1 MGFEIPDEPKIM
13 AVMQIIDNGS
23 GIRNSVYDSAN
34 NYNGYI
40 GIERRG
46 SSSQGF
52 PKNNYGFETRTESG
66 SDTAVSLLGLPGEVD
81 WVLHGPYSDKSLIRN
96 VLTYK
101 LSNEMG
107 RYASRTVFCE
117 LVLNET
123 YWGLYVLMEKVKRD
137 KNRIDIA
144 NLEPDENSGDS
155 LTGGYIVKLDK
166 YDGVNS
172 GLGWPSPYRPVNFS
186 NPDQAIYFQ
195 YEYPKNDEIT
205 QAQMKYIMDYV
216 TAFESA
222 LSGNSYNDPVVGYQH
237 YADVSSMIDYA
248 IINEVPRNIDGY
260 RLSTFIFKDKD
271 SKGGKLQFG
280 PIWDLNLGY
289 GNANYCNGEFTSG
302 WAYRFNDVCNQ
313 DWWQVPFWWYKLM
326 SDHRFRSQM
335 LDRWTAIRLDV
346 LKTER
351 VMNYIDSL
359 AVVLEEAAQRNFVRW
374 PVLGMYIWP
383 NSFVGHSYPAEI
395 NFLKSWLGQ
404 RLEWLDTHIEII
416 PSSLGDY
423 QELSGF
429 MVYPNPFYST
439 ANIILPR
446 QPGETIVVK
455 IWDVAG
461 NNIWIKTVSG
471 NETQISWNSIDHDG
485 RPVSKGLY
493 IISFQSGSKVFGQQ
507 KIIKLD

>member
-1 MGFEIPDEPKIM
+1 MMKIFFISFFAIIQSYFVALQALCQVSFESSNLPIIKINTLGFQIPDEPKIK
-13 AVMQIIDNGS
+13 AAMQIIDNGS
-23 GIRNSVYDSAN
+23 GIRNSVNDSAY

-52 PKNNYGFETRTESG
+52 PKNNYGFETWTESG
-66 SDTAVSLLGLPGEVD
+66 SDTAVSLLGLPEEVD

-96 VLTYK
+96 VLSYK

-117 LVLNET
+117 LILNET

-144 NLEPDENSGDS
+144 NLDPDENAGDS

-186 NPDQAIYFQ
+186 NPDQVIYFQ

-205 QAQMKYIMDYV
+205 QTQMKYIKDYI

-222 LSGNSYNDPVVGYQH
+222 LSGSSYNDPVVGYQN

-248 IINEVPRNIDGY
+248 IINEIPRNIDGY
-260 RLSTFIFKDKD
+260 RLSTFIYKDKD
-271 SKGGKLQFG
+271 SKGGKLMFG

-289 GNANYCNGEFTSG
+289 GNADYCNGEMTSG

-326 SDHRFRSQM
+326 RDHLFRSQM
-335 LDRWTAIRLDV
+335 LERWTALRQDA

-351 VMNYIDSL
+351 IMNYIDSV
-359 AVVLEEAAQRNFVRW
+359 AIVLEEAAQRNFIRW
-374 PVLGMYIWP
+374 PVLGTYIWP
-383 NSFVGHSYPAEI
+383 NSFVGYSYAEEI

-404 RLEWLDTHIEII
+404 RLDWLDSNMEI
-416 PSSLGDY
+416 
-423 QELSGF
+423 
-429 MVYPNPFYST
+429 V
-439 ANIILPR
+439 
-446 QPGETIVVK
+446 
-455 IWDVAG
+455 
-461 NNIWIKTVSG
+461 
-471 NETQISWNSIDHDG
+471 
-485 RPVSKGLY
+485 
-493 IISFQSGSKVFGQQ
+493 
-507 KIIKLD
+507 